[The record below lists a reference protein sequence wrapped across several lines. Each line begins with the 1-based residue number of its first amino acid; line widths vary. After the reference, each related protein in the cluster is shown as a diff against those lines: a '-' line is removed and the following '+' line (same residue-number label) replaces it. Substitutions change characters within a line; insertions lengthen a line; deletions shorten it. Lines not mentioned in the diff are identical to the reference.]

1 MRKLSSIVAAAAAT
15 VLFIAPAAA
24 DDFGELLAGPWGRV
38 DYNWQPYTGALSKN
52 SCPAAGISRPTSVGL
67 FGEGGSLW
75 IEAPGD
81 GSLIIHDGSG
91 APRVLTR
98 VRRESAAAVVY
109 RDAGVEKRL
118 SLASADRLSELR
130 LPEVA
135 GVPDT
140 KYVRCKKKK
149 P

>member
-1 MRKLSSIVAAAAAT
+1 MRKVSAIVAAAAAT
-15 VLFIAPAAA
+15 VLFVSPAAA

-38 DYNWQPYTGALSKN
+38 DFNWQPYTGALSKN

-67 FGEGGSLW
+67 FGEGGSMW

-81 GSLIIHDGSG
+81 GSLIVHDGGGS
-91 APRVLTR
+91 PRVLTR
-98 VRRESAAAVVY
+98 VRRESAAATVY
-109 RDAGVEKRL
+109 RDAGAEKRL
-118 SLASADRLSELR
+118 SLASADRLSEVR